1 MSFAAP
7 GAGKPATVSRSLSEE
22 LRTLAELREA
32 SHLSEPEFAAAKQAV
47 LQQAAMQQV
56 APSPETDAVIVGV
69 PLMPSSGTPSFI
81 SADYCSIMF
90 AVRQYEQTHGFT
102 AETRSLLEVVISRL
116 HELQNL
122 DMTRVLVARAFSYQ
136 QP

>member
-22 LRTLAELREA
+22 LRALAELREA

-47 LQQAAMQQV
+47 LQQAVMQQV
-56 APSPETDAVIVGV
+56 APPPETAV
-69 PLMPSSGTPSFI
+69 GTPSFI
-81 SADYCSIMF
+81 SEDYSSIMF

-102 AETRSLLEVVISRL
+102 AETRSLLEVVMSRL